1 MITLRSYALA
11 SSIADDVIADKNTI
25 VAEFY
30 IDSVSDLPTNKT
42 YKIYTLFQGSIAYDI
57 STGKFYV
64 MDSEGAWHDS
74 EDGTVVSAA

>member
-11 SSIADDVIADKNTI
+11 SSIADDIITDKNTI

-30 IDSVSDLPTNKT
+30 IDSVSDLPSNKT

-74 EDGTVVSAA
+74 EDGTVVSA

>member
-11 SSIADDVIADKNTI
+11 SSIADDIITDKNTI
-25 VAEFY
+25 VAEFF
-30 IDSVSDLPTNKT
+30 IDSVSDLPANKT

-64 MDSEGAWHDS
+64 MDSEGVWHDS
-74 EDGTVVSAA
+74 EDGTVVST

>member
-11 SSIADDVIADKNTI
+11 SSIADDVITDKNTI

-30 IDSVSDLPTNKT
+30 IDSVSDLPSNKT
-42 YKIYTLFQGSIAYDI
+42 YKNYTLFQGSIAYGI

-64 MDSEGAWHDS
+64 IDSEGVWHDS
-74 EDGTVVSAA
+74 EDGTIVSA